1 MNKYFLMLQAGQK
14 FLRKIRTKI
23 RTLKK
28 IRAIHTKKIILI
40 SHFYYL
46 SFSIEFLCDG

>member
-28 IRAIHTKKIILI
+28 KSVQFIQKNNSYFSFL
-40 SHFYYL
+40 L
-46 SFSIEFLCDG
+46 SFIFH